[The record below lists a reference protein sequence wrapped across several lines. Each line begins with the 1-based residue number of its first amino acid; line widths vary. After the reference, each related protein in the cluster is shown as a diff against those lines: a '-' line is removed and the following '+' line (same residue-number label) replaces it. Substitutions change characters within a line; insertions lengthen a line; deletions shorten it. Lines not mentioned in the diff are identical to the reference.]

1 MIKAIV
7 KNLGSLA
14 LGIVLLVMVGATT
27 DMIEKRLGVYIGLC
41 IMWLFIF
48 LFNVSRTYRTN
59 KWKK

>member
-27 DMIEKRLGVYIGLC
+27 DMIEKHLGIYIGLC
-41 IMWLFIF
+41 IMWFFIF
-48 LFNVSRTYRTN
+48 LFNAFRTYRTN